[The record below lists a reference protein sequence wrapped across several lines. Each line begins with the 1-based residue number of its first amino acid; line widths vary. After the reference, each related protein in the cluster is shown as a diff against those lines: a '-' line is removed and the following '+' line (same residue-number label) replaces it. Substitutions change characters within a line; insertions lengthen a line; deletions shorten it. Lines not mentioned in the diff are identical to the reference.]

1 MDPAVV
7 NDLNPHHWG
16 AESFKI
22 AEDFVYTNIHENE
35 ELTPAYIAEGRK
47 LAEK

>member
-1 MDPAVV
+1 MDPAQI

-22 AEDFVYTNIHENE
+22 AEDFVYQHIE
-35 ELTPAYIAEGRK
+35 EDEALTPAYIA
-47 LAEK
+47 